1 MKINPQHIL
10 KNKRWLD
17 IIELRTNL
25 DGVEY
30 IIMASPAEDQ
40 KNRNLTHFTLFL
52 NTKDNLPESIAELI
66 LNKFIKDHEIK
77 NAKKI
82 YTGLSKVAFAITEQ
96 ETPMPIIAANNEA
109 NSINMFVIEF
119 TGASDTYKKTADG
132 YTGWSYIK
140 K

>member
-17 IIELRTNL
+17 AIELRTNL

-30 IIMASPAEDQ
+30 IIMVSPAEDE
-40 KNRNLTHFTLFL
+40 KSSNLTHFTLFL
-52 NTKDNLPESIAELI
+52 NTKDDLPESIAELI

-82 YTGLSKVAFAITEQ
+82 YTGLSKIAFAITEQ
-96 ETPMPIIAANNEA
+96 ETPMPIIAGDNEA
-109 NSINMFVIEF
+109 DSINMFVIEF
-119 TGASDTYKKTADG
+119 TGTSNTYKKTANG
-132 YTGWSYIK
+132 YTGWSYIRN
-140 K
+140 

>member
-1 MKINPQHIL
+1 
-10 KNKRWLD
+10 
-17 IIELRTNL
+17 
-25 DGVEY
+25 
-30 IIMASPAEDQ
+30 MASPAEDQ